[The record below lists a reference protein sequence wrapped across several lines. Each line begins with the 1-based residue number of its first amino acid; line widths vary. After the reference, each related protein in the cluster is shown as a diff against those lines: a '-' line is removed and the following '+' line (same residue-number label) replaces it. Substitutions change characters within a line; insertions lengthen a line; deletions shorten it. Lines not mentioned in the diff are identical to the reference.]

1 MNVPIGAFF
10 PILYSILFFY
20 LTIVF
25 FISYKRSNDQISGYM
40 SPMSLFIGFS
50 FFLFGVPPILF
61 PTESLSLTLTTNVMG
76 YFVSY
81 IAIAFYAM
89 TLSPLLLPKVK
100 PMYFFLVAFLLGT
113 GISILDV
120 LTLIP
125 TTITDK
131 GLIVRHIPSFVL
143 LLNNTLL
150 GLIFIPFSGSFI
162 YQSIK
167 KGLVAKGMFFGVG
180 AALLSLFLPLSL
192 QAQEVN
198 TYFFFSIGATLGGMF
213 IMLAVTVWGSQTI
226 HISPIEK
233 TNQTSQPNQPDRTP

>member
-10 PILYSILFFY
+10 PILYSLLFFY

-25 FISYKRSNDQISGYM
+25 YISFKRTHDRISGYM
-40 SPMSLFIGFS
+40 TPMSLFIGLC

-61 PTESLSLTLTTNVMG
+61 SSGSVSLTLMTNVMG

-81 IAIAFYAM
+81 IGIAFYAM

-100 PMYFFLVAFLLGT
+100 PVYLFLLAFLLGF

-120 LTLIP
+120 LTLTP
-125 TTITDK
+125 TTITEK

-143 LLNNTLL
+143 LLNNTLIA
-150 GLIFIPFSGSFI
+150 LIFIPFSGSFI
-162 YQSIK
+162 YQSVK
-167 KGLVAKGMFFGVG
+167 RGLVAKGFFFGVG

-192 QAQEVN
+192 QTQEVN
-198 TYFFFSIGATLGGMF
+198 TYFFFSIGATLGGLFM
-213 IMLAVTVWGSQTI
+213 MLAVTV
-226 HISPIEK
+226 
-233 TNQTSQPNQPDRTP
+233 